1 MAQKKGTTTNLEKLA
16 GWDIDYYLSLSDDE
30 CSVCLTQKELYLL
43 RNPLRQMEWATRWQS
58 QIGTP
63 KPDIENIAE
72 RLAYKLSGTNC
83 CEVDYCAEIVDC
95 IETSVAVQNALDVS
109 SQSRNLT
116 SKPDRKSV
124 V

>member
-63 KPDIENIAE
+63 KQDIENIEE

-83 CEVDYCAEIVDC
+83 CEVDYCAEIVYRSEKRRGG
-95 IETSVAVQNALDVS
+95 IVGG
-109 SQSRNLT
+109 SRRR
-116 SKPDRKSV
+116 SRGERCD
-124 V
+124 